1 MRANGGQREEFVTPA
16 NHEKSLVAKTSVNPI
31 ACKTAGRPGI
41 HYSSLLCRPR
51 AILVRGLAA
60 PGKAGGHNQKFSA
73 AYFHEDF
80 ASPLI
85 FKHQAGENSPVNIS
99 PRVAVH
105 REDKSEP
112 QPRLDPPDGV

>member
-1 MRANGGQREEFVTPA
+1 MRTNGGKRQQFVTPA

-31 ACKTAGRPGI
+31 VGKTAGRPGI
-41 HYSSLLCRPR
+41 HYSSLLCRPG
-51 AILVRGLAA
+51 ATIVRGLAA
-60 PGKAGGHNQKFSA
+60 PGQACGHNQKFSA
-73 AYFHEDF
+73 GYSHEDF
-80 ASPLI
+80 PSPLI
-85 FKHQAGENSPVNIS
+85 FKNQAGENAPVNIR